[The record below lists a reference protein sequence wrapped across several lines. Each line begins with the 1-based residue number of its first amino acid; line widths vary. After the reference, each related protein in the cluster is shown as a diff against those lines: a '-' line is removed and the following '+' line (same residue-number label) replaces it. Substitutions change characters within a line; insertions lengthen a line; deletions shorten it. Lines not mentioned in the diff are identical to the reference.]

1 MDEMELRSEIY
12 KSLTAHLNPFILEEL
27 ESTIWTRL
35 FGLKF
40 DILELFKV

>member
-1 MDEMELRSEIY
+1 MELKSEIY
-12 KSLTAHLNPFILEEL
+12 KLLTACLDPFVLEEL
-27 ESTIWTRL
+27 EYTLRTGL